1 MWVDTKQFQHVG
13 AELAGVFAEAEGTC
27 SSTDDKEKCAQRQ
40 RPPVVRL
47 PSCRSFLSPLCPSP
61 SPPSFLFPPWEH
73 LQLLFRPRVWSRSGA
88 CERERGVEASF
99 VRLILPRVWCRCAA
113 DAGGGA
119 GQEEQVRPLLQAL

>member
-47 PSCRSFLSPLCPSP
+47 PSCRSFLSPLCPFP
-61 SPPSFLFPPWEH
+61 SPPLSCFL
-73 LQLLFRPRVWSRSGA
+73 RGSICSCSSGLGPGRA
-88 CERERGVEASF
+88 LVHASVKEAWKHHS
-99 VRLILPRVWCRCAA
+99 CA
-113 DAGGGA
+113 
-119 GQEEQVRPLLQAL
+119 